1 MKLFLYTILFNY
13 FYVEFFRTMCP
24 FWSSDRFSH
33 AVLHHLKTK
42 TNIRFIEA
50 GVIFFSHSGLNCSH
64 AKNVIADTQLV
75 SYGMVQLE

>member
-33 AVLHHLKTK
+33 AVLHHLKNENK
-42 TNIRFIEA
+42 QDLLRR
-50 GVIFFSHSGLNCSH
+50 GLFFFPHSGLNCSH

-75 SYGMVQLE
+75 SYGMVQL